1 MISGFFQVYPP
12 CVAVGD
18 FGRGVLWTLGVTA
31 GAIAAV
37 AAVLFVLYKVF
48 WSHRCSSITVKSPDG
63 DIIISHQ
70 ALAEAAERE
79 LSIFP
84 ELKLIR
90 IRIYKYDQEYRITL
104 NCEFLGEAGFP
115 ALANKVRP
123 RLRSSLQEIFG
134 VDKLSTI
141 NIVVEHFSSTASE

>member
-1 MISGFFQVYPP
+1 MTVRFSQIFPP
-12 CVAVGD
+12 CAAAGD
-18 FGRGVLWTLGVTA
+18 FGRGVVWTLVA
-31 GAIAAV
+31 AAAAV
-37 AAVLFVLYKVF
+37 AALAVVLFVLYKVF

-63 DIIISHQ
+63 DIIISRQ

-90 IRIYKYDQEYRITL
+90 IRIYKFDQDYRITL

-115 ALANKVRP
+115 ALADKVRP

-141 NIVVEHFSSTASE
+141 DIVVEHFSSTASA